1 MISKQ
6 FPLLHKWER
15 GRQLKFDFEDNS
27 IQIEKFKP
35 LGVVSKTLLVV
46 IMVSVLFS
54 AHFALAYDGNMPKL
68 VTWLN
73 TEQYPAILQDGQSE
87 ELVIPVAPI
96 QELDRVV
103 RSYWVSIT
111 AYSSTPDQTDSSPFI
126 TANGT
131 RVREGI
137 IAANFLPFGTKVKIP
152 SMFGDRTFV
161 VEDRMNARYWHRVD
175 IWMPTRAQALQFG
188 IRTLQIEVIQE
199 T

>member
-6 FPLLHKWER
+6 ITLLHKWER
-15 GRQLKFDFEDNS
+15 GKQLKFDFEDNS

-73 TEQYPAILQDGQSE
+73 TEQDPTILQDEQSQE
-87 ELVIPVAPI
+87 PVTPVAPI
-96 QELDRVV
+96 QEPDRVV
-103 RSYWVSIT
+103 RSYWMPVT

-152 SMFGDRTFV
+152 SMFGDRVFV
-161 VEDRMNARYWHRVD
+161 VQDRMNARYWHRVD

-188 IRTLQIEVIQE
+188 VRTLQIEIIQE